1 MNLYMARSSGFFRWL
16 ERPISP
22 CCISEFPVRIEASSS
37 LKRNIQHQDDIVGID
52 FGTTNSRAAIMEA
65 QVPTLLEND
74 SGQAIPS
81 FVAVDDKKRIL
92 VGEAAKTHAIAYP
105 AACFFNVKTLLGRKF
120 YDFRVQELKSK
131 VPYLIIEGSNGEAWV
146 EVHGRQFSPTK
157 ICAFII
163 AKLKKLSELYG
174 LQSFSKA
181 VIAAPIYFSDDQ
193 KAEIELAGRIA
204 GLDVLGIID
213 EPIAAAL
220 SCKSIDGGIFAV
232 FSLGGGTFST
242 TILEISNG
250 VSGVKAKE
258 HDTSLG
264 GDDFDLILLDYLVE
278 EIRKLYSV
286 DISGDQMV
294 MMRLKEAAEKAKLEL
309 SSSDQ
314 ALVEVPFVTAS
325 DHDHD
330 LIDAKIT
337 LKRSKF
343 EELVE
348 GLIERMRKLCRKCLE
363 AAGVN
368 EQEIDEVLMVN
379 PEEAVAIG
387 ALLQGALIIEDQWKP
402 SPHLLPFSL
411 GIETLGGGFARIMG
425 RHSLIPSKASLNIT
439 TSCDYHDGVSIR
451 ILQGEHMVGSLNK
464 LLGELKLTGIPR
476 ALRGAVSIMLEFCV
490 DTTGV
495 LTVLAK
501 SKDADMEW
509 STEMKLLD
517 ESEDF
522 VRKMTKS
529 AILFGRWEIGNFVLM
544 QHRCVLEF
552 KIERIEKMLNFFR
565 KQFPP
570 KLNACY
576 GSRLADFRK
585 KMDLENLLL
594 LKATLGEAAVL
605 EEALVTFHPSELL
618 PDSDDEGHES
628 C

>member
-1 MNLYMARSSGFFRWL
+1 
-16 ERPISP
+16 
-22 CCISEFPVRIEASSS
+22 
-37 LKRNIQHQDDIVGID
+37 
-52 FGTTNSRAAIMEA
+52 MEA

-120 YDFRVQELKSK
+120 YDSRVQELKSK

-220 SCKSIDGGIFAV
+220 SCKSTDSGIFAV
-232 FSLGGGTFST
+232 FSLGGGTFSI

-258 HDTSLG
+258 YDTSLG

-286 DISGDQMV
+286 DISGDQMA

-325 DHDHD
+325 DHD

-368 EQEIDEVLMVN
+368 EQEIDEVLMVGGMTRVPRVQMIVQEIFMRSPSCMQVN

-402 SPHLLPFSL
+402 SPHLLPLSL

-476 ALRGAVSIMLEFCV
+476 APRGAVSIMLEFCV

-517 ESEDF
+517 ESDDF
-522 VRKMTKS
+522 VRKMAKS
-529 AILFGRWEIGNFVLM
+529 AILFGRREIGNFVLM

-570 KLNACY
+570 KLMACY
-576 GSRLADFRK
+576 GSKLADFRK

-618 PDSDDEGHES
+618 LDSDDEGHES

>member
-1 MNLYMARSSGFFRWL
+1 MRGGKSMRVWA
-16 ERPISP
+16 
-22 CCISEFPVRIEASSS
+22 
-37 LKRNIQHQDDIVGID
+37 QHRDDIVGID

-120 YDFRVQELKSK
+120 YDPRVQELKSK

-232 FSLGGGTFST
+232 FSLGGGTFSI

-258 HDTSLG
+258 YDTSLG

-286 DISGDQMV
+286 DISGDQMA

-325 DHDHD
+325 DHD

-368 EQEIDEVLMVN
+368 EQEIDEVLMVGGMTRVPRVQMIVQEIFMRSPSCMQVN

-402 SPHLLPFSL
+402 SPHLLPLSL

-476 ALRGAVSIMLEFCV
+476 APRGAVSIMLEFCV

-517 ESEDF
+517 ESDDF
-522 VRKMTKS
+522 VRKMAKS
-529 AILFGRWEIGNFVLM
+529 AILFGRREIGNFVLM

-570 KLNACY
+570 KLMACY
-576 GSRLADFRK
+576 GSKLADFRK

-618 PDSDDEGHES
+618 LDSDDEGHES